1 MQYAEVREC
10 WRIQIM
16 TSYTDALRQ
25 NFEDVIFVNINLA
38 ANQLGI
44 AGIVA
49 LIEPANPTNTLVF

>member
-1 MQYAEVREC
+1 REC